1 MAGTILTL
9 LIASGLASFISL
21 YRCAYGHLPGINNIN
36 NSKKVAVEG

>member
-9 LIASGLASFISL
+9 LIASGLASLLAL
-21 YRCAYGHLPGINNIN
+21 YRCAYGHLPGININ